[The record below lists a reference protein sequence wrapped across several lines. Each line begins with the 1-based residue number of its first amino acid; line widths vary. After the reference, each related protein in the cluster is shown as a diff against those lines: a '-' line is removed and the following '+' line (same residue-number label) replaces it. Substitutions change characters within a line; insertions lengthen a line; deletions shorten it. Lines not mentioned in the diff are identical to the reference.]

1 MTTHKLTELIRN
13 DRSHGAT
20 ELALIALGGIA
31 SLEIEPSELIGLIE
45 TLKAARPSMSAL
57 QVLLTRLELR
67 LGQQPAAI
75 ACGELIEEVR
85 AARLQ
90 AAAHM
95 ATLIDPGD
103 VLMTHSLSSTVKEVF
118 TMLSRAN
125 FAGRIIVTESRP
137 GDEGKLLVASLL
149 RWKLS
154 VTYITEAQI
163 NLLMPETDKVLL
175 GADTVLADG
184 SIINK
189 VGSSLMALS
198 AVHHQVPVYV
208 CAEEFKQLDRQDCE
222 LEQMDPAELGLSLE
236 GVDVRNTW
244 FERIP
249 SALITRW
256 VR

>member
-31 SLEIEPSELIGLIE
+31 SLEIEPSELTRLIE

-67 LGQQPAAI
+67 LGQQPVAI

-85 AARLQ
+85 AARRQ

-95 ATLIDPGD
+95 AALIDPGD

-118 TMLSRAN
+118 IGLSRAN

-137 GDEGKLLVASLL
+137 GDEGKLLVAFLL

-163 NLLMPETDKVLL
+163 NLLMPETDKVLF

-198 AVHHQVPVYV
+198 AVYHQVPVYV